1 MNSDPPKTTAGPQQ
15 QQTLRTMR
23 KSPGLT
29 EARLSNSDREVQG
42 GYSSRGEWCPPESRE
57 ALRWG
62 RWLPVLPV
70 CFMWLCCHLS
80 GCEGGAATPPREK
93 TPLVFSHQLSAETDY
108 YRAGPQAARPADGK
122 MQAGTPVRILKRDGA
137 YIQVEAETGV
147 KGYVMR
153 DNVTLN
159 PRLQQLADAGNA
171 FAWDLYGRLREEEGN
186 LFFSPSS
193 LAMALAMTHA
203 GAGGETREEMTR
215 VLHVS
220 PLGDDLHTA
229 MQQQR
234 LLWLSA
240 SQEDSLRL
248 NVANR
253 LWGQEGYE
261 FQADFLE
268 VTREKYGAEL
278 ARLNFGQNQ
287 AASQTINQWVEEQTA
302 KKITNLIPP
311 QALNDLTRLV
321 LTNAVYFHGKWQEP
335 FHKQLTREEQFH
347 LLDGSSVQT
356 PFMYQEGGFRYHQQ
370 EGLQLL
376 ELPYAEGEFSM
387 VILLPEKRGG
397 LPELER
403 QLTAEQVT
411 GWLKSLDRSRTVE
424 VYLPRFQTTAQFQLN
439 SVLAELGMPSP
450 FDPQRADFTGMNPEG
465 DLYISAV
472 LHKAYVDVNEEGT
485 EAAAATGIVVGV
497 TSAPVDPPP
506 VFRADHPFVYLI
518 RDNSTQSLLFL
529 GRLENPQE

>member
-1 MNSDPPKTTAGPQQ
+1 MNSDTPKATARPQRLALHSSHK
-15 QQTLRTMR
+15 T
-23 KSPGLT
+23 SGIT
-29 EARLSNSDREVQG
+29 EAHLSLANGNVPRRL
-42 GYSSRGEWCPPESRE
+42 C
-57 ALRWG
+57 L
-62 RWLPVLPV
+62 LPFCL
-70 CFMWLCCHLS
+70 MWLFCHFV
-80 GCEGGAATPPREK
+80 GCESGAAPPPREQ
-93 TPLVFSHQLSAETDY
+93 TPPVYSHQITAEADY
-108 YRAGPQAARPADGK
+108 YRDGPQAARPADGK
-122 MQAGTPVRILKRDGA
+122 LAAGTPVRILKRAGA
-137 YIQVEAETGV
+137 YIQLEAETGE
-147 KGYVMR
+147 KGFVMR
-153 DNVTLN
+153 DKVTLN
-159 PRLQQLADAGNA
+159 PQLQQLAESGNA
-171 FAWDLYGRLREEEGN
+171 FAWDLYSRLREEEGN

-203 GAGGETREEMTR
+203 GAAGETREEMTR

-220 PLGDDLHTA
+220 PLGEELHTA

-234 LLWLSA
+234 LLWLNS
-240 SQEDSLRL
+240 SGKDSLRL

-261 FQADFLE
+261 FRADFLE
-268 VTREKYGAEL
+268 LTRDKYGAEL

-287 AASQTINQWVEEQTA
+287 AASQTINQWVEEQTE

-311 QALNDLTRLV
+311 QALSDLTRLV

-335 FHKQLTREEQFH
+335 FHKQMTREEKFH

-356 PFMYQEGGFRYHQQ
+356 PFMYQEGRFRFHQQ
-370 EGLQLL
+370 AGLQLL

-387 VILLPEKRGG
+387 IILLPEERGG

-411 GWLKSLDRSRTVE
+411 GWLKNLTRSRTVE

-518 RDNSTQSLLFL
+518 RDNTTQALLFL
-529 GRLENPQE
+529 GRLQNPQE